1 MGISGSGKSTVGIAL
16 SKRLGIPFLDAD
28 DFHPKENIMKMSR
41 GLPLTDDDRWPWLAS
56 IVEHVLNSHRNI
68 FILACSALKQ
78 TYRDYLGQRL
88 LLRLVVLNISKKD
101 ALERLSKRKNHFMPA
116 SLIKS
121 QIETLEVPKK
131 ALIVESNQELED
143 AVNFISS
150 YFQQKE

>member
-1 MGISGSGKSTVGIAL
+1 
-16 SKRLGIPFLDAD
+16 
-28 DFHPKENIMKMSR
+28 
-41 GLPLTDDDRWPWLAS
+41 
-56 IVEHVLNSHRNI
+56 
-68 FILACSALKQ
+68 
-78 TYRDYLGQRL
+78 
-88 LLRLVVLNISKKD
+88 VLNISEKD

-121 QIETLEVPKK
+121 QIETLELPKK